1 MSNDVY
7 FADEVNY
14 YANNTLMTLPPMALW
29 KTVPLHIILG
39 MRLRDSQQGR
49 DITLRKSLR

>member
-1 MSNDVY
+1 MPT
-7 FADEVNY
+7 
-14 YANNTLMTLPPMALW
+14 TLMTIDTHGIM

>member
-39 MRLRDSQQGR
+39 MRWRYSQQGR
-49 DITLRKSLR
+49 DTLLRKTLK

>member
-39 MRLRDSQQGR
+39 MRWRYSQQGR
-49 DITLRKSLR
+49 DTMLRKTLK